1 VSRASVACHWA
12 CWAAL
17 GLSACG
23 GPPSQAWHPPTQTP
37 VRWQTTLDA
46 WTRRGEAYEA
56 FEGRLFVTATCLS
69 PAASAAL
76 LWERAHREGW
86 SGDRLE
92 TALAEQSAHDRE
104 TLTFLVGITAQ
115 DARWDDAAPDGTLEM
130 AVRLD
135 GHPVPLRGLTRLDE
149 DTIGDLVPYYA
160 WITPLHSVYRLE
172 VGTTAEPAAVDLVVT
187 GPPARVE
194 LGWKTPR

>member
-1 VSRASVACHWA
+1 VSRAALARRLA

-23 GPPSQAWHPPTQTP
+23 GPPSQAWHPSPLTT

-69 PAASAAL
+69 PAASAAFL
-76 LWERAHREGW
+76 RERAHREGW
-86 SGDRLE
+86 AGDRLE
-92 TALAEQSAHDRE
+92 AAIAEQTARDRE
-104 TLTFLVGITAQ
+104 VLTFLVGVTPQ
-115 DARWDDAAPDGTLEM
+115 DARWDDAGPDGTLEM
-130 AVRLD
+130 SVRLD
-135 GHPVPLRGLTRLDE
+135 GQPVPVRGLSRLDE

-160 WITPLHSVYRLE
+160 WITPLHTIYRLE
-172 VGTTAEPAAVDLVVT
+172 VGTTPDPATIDLALT

-194 LGWKTPR
+194 LAWKPPK